1 MRKIIYQHRVYR
13 HDLVYNRNLIYVFG
27 DNTKRIGLGGQ
38 AREMRG
44 EPNAHGIATLWE
56 PGVPFEDI
64 DFDWITDI
72 MKADIMALASKC
84 QRYDAI
90 VFPMEGIGTGL
101 ALLKE
106 EAPKAFDF
114 LNKVLH
120 GAFGIENPRLKV
132 PA

>member
-1 MRKIIYQHRVYR
+1 MVKIIYQSRVYR
-13 HDLVYNRNLIYVFG
+13 PDLVYNRNLLYVFG

-56 PGVPFEDI
+56 PGKPFQDK
-64 DFDWITDI
+64 DFQKVTDI
-72 MKADIMALASKC
+72 MKADISALASKC
-84 QRYDAI
+84 ENYEAI
-90 VFPMEGIGTGL
+90 VFPIDGIGTGL

-106 EAPKAFDF
+106 EAPMAFDF
-114 LNKVLH
+114 LNRVLK